1 MRAINIHE
9 ARLELDG
16 SEPEGFGTREAY
28 AVRALDAEQIN
39 VRLYEAP
46 PGQAIC
52 PYHYEYKEEWMLVV
66 TGAPA
71 LRDPDGEHP
80 LRTGDLVRFPL
91 GPSGAHQIINRGG
104 EPARVLMWSDRSW
117 PEVCV
122 YPDSDKIAA
131 FLPDEH
137 ARDEVLVHRAD
148 VGVPYW
154 EGESAPD

>member
-1 MRAINIHE
+1 MQTINIHDT
-9 ARLELDG
+9 RFELAGD
-16 SEPEGFGTREAY
+16 EPEGFATGEAMTL
-28 AVRALDAEQIN
+28 RALGGEQVA

-66 TGAPA
+66 AGAPA
-71 LRDPDGEHP
+71 LRDPAGEHP
-80 LRTGDLVRFPL
+80 LRAGDLVRFPR
-91 GPSGAHQIINRGG
+91 GPAGAHQVINRGA

-131 FLPDEH
+131 FLPDEY
-137 ARDEVLVHRAD
+137 AGDEVLVRRAD
-148 VGVPYW
+148 AGVGYW
-154 EGESAPD
+154 EDESAPD